1 MTEHQKIM
9 LEMLREIDRICRK
22 HDIPYQLFA
31 GTALGAVRHGG
42 FIPWDD
48 DLDIIMLRKDYLR
61 FLSLAERELNSDLY
75 ALQAEFTDH
84 WPMFFSKLRRNNT
97 TCFERFIPKDLQSH
111 QGIYVDIFPCDN
123 LSDNK
128 ILRLMQFLSSKI
140 VIAKS
145 LDQRGYRTDNPMKK
159 LFLLLC
165 RALPSEPFHRFTVSS
180 AAADSE
186 MVHCFFAAASKFRKS
201 IFPRSWL
208 EESTLLPF
216 EDGTFPVSVYS
227 DELLTSLYGDY
238 HKLPAQQEIEAKIHA
253 FFVDTE
259 RSYEHYL
266 ELQKTMELRGYSRS
280 IR

>member
-1 MTEHQKIM
+1 
-9 LEMLREIDRICRK
+9 
-22 HDIPYQLFA
+22 
-31 GTALGAVRHGG
+31 
-42 FIPWDD
+42 
-48 DLDIIMLRKDYLR
+48 
-61 FLSLAERELNSDLY
+61 
-75 ALQAEFTDH
+75 
-84 WPMFFSKLRRNNT
+84 MFFSKLRRNNT

-145 LDQRGYRTDNPMKK
+145 LDQRGYRTNNPMKK

-165 RALPSEPFHRFTVSS
+165 RALSSEPFHRFTVSF

-201 IFPRSWL
+201 TFPRSWL
-208 EESTLLPF
+208 EKSTLLPF
-216 EDGTFPVSVYS
+216 EDGTFPVSAYS

-238 HKLPAQQEIEAKIHA
+238 RKLPAQQEIEAKIHA
-253 FFVDTE
+253 VFVDTE

-266 ELQKTMELRGYSRS
+266 EQQKTMELRGYSRS